1 MSWTQDY
8 CTVCD
13 KQCPSGNMYC
23 SRECLEAEAS
33 PQGSKSS
40 DSSRRRSSG
49 SSGLKLLDAEA
60 KATIN
65 AAPSSNAQTL
75 LIRQEDK
82 FLYDSPL
89 LKPQQTS
96 LSVSPPLSPL
106 LIAQGNGDVNLGAS
120 VGRLSQSSSSYRRW
134 LQNEN

>member
-1 MSWTQDY
+1 
-8 CTVCD
+8 
-13 KQCPSGNMYC
+13 MYC

-33 PQGSKSS
+33 PQDSKSS
-40 DSSRRRSSG
+40 DSSRRRSSE
-49 SSGLKLLDAEA
+49 SSGLKLLDPEA